1 LNDVLAAVA
10 TRVRPET
17 DIFFIHGCK
26 GAILDPTSDP
36 ETFTLTKMGIDATR
50 PQGKDFAER
59 LIISEEQRQ
68 RTREIL
74 RKSGVAL

>member
-1 LNDVLAAVA
+1 
-10 TRVRPET
+10 
-17 DIFFIHGCK
+17 
-26 GAILDPTSDP
+26 
-36 ETFTLTKMGIDATR
+36 MGIDATR

-59 LIISEEQRQ
+59 LIISEEQRR